1 MTTQIDGNSG
11 TPLRVPRTEAGQA
24 DERLAQ
30 PAPRVAADLVETSK
44 DAEVV
49 KRAMQAENEA
59 PAIRLDKVEQAKK
72 ALADG
77 TLGTDSATLADAI
90 LDRMLDDQ
98 K

>member
-1 MTTQIDGNSG
+1 MTTQIDGNRG
-11 TPLRVPRTEAGQA
+11 TQVQRTEAGQA
-24 DERLAQ
+24 GERLAQ
-30 PAPRVAADLVETSK
+30 PAPRVPADLVDASK
-44 DAEVV
+44 DAELVNQ
-49 KRAMQAENEA
+49 AAPAENEA